1 MILLMSLWIQQPK
14 NSANTKKGGENGV
27 KEPKKYFQLTQND
40 DVADLYIFGDI
51 EKWAY
56 EPAGEQSGV
65 TIIKQ
70 LKELTAKTINV
81 HINSYGG
88 DVSEG
93 LAIYNVLRE
102 HPAKIT
108 TICDGFACSAA
119 SVVFMAGDE
128 RIMSPASLLMIH
140 NAWTIAMGNASA
152 LRKTADDIEIITQA
166 SVEAYKQVATI
177 SEEEIKT
184 LMDAETWIL
193 PADAVAYG
201 FATGIDDEEDDGE
214 PKQSAFLS
222 IMQKL
227 TAPMAKE
234 AEFNF
239 DVDAIAE
246 AVAAK
251 LDAKRRTGFIITPDS
266 ITIDPN
272 MIVSGSITN
281 TPAEQ
286 PTGWDAYFKTK
297 EK

>member
-1 MILLMSLWIQQPK
+1 M
-14 NSANTKKGGENGV
+14 
-27 KEPKKYFQLTQND
+27 KEPKKYFQLTQRED
-40 DVADLYIFGDI
+40 TADLYIFGDI

-65 TIIKQ
+65 TIVNQ
-70 LKELTAKTINV
+70 LKALTAKSINV

-102 HPAKIT
+102 HPAQIT

-119 SVVFMAGDE
+119 SVVFMAGDK

-177 SEEEIKT
+177 SEDEIKA

-193 PADAVAYG
+193 PKDAVAYG
-201 FATGIDDEEDDGE
+201 FATDIDDDDDDDE
-214 PKQSAFLS
+214 PKQSAFLA

-227 TAPMAKE
+227 TAPE
-234 AEFNF
+234 AQTDEM
-239 DVDAIAE
+239 DIEGIAEAIAE
-246 AVAAK
+246 AVVAKLAAK
-251 LDAKRRTGFIITPDS
+251 KPKPSEEPKEPKTP
-266 ITIDPN
+266 PVCN
-272 MIVSGSITN
+272 H
-281 TPAEQ
+281 
-286 PTGWDAYFKTK
+286 GWDEFFMKGV

>member
-1 MILLMSLWIQQPK
+1 M
-14 NSANTKKGGENGV
+14 
-27 KEPKKYFQLTQND
+27 KEPKKYFQLTQRED
-40 DVADLYIFGDI
+40 TADLYIFGDI

-65 TIIKQ
+65 TIVNQ
-70 LKELTAKTINV
+70 LKAVTAKTINV

-102 HPAKIT
+102 HPAQIT

-119 SVVFMAGDE
+119 SVVFMAGDK

-152 LRKTADDIEIITQA
+152 LRKTADDIETITQA
-166 SVEAYKQVATI
+166 SVEAYKRTATI
-177 SEEEIKT
+177 SEEEIKA

-193 PADAVAYG
+193 PANAVAWG
-201 FATGIDDEEDDGE
+201 FATDIDDDDEDDDDE
-214 PKQSAFLS
+214 PKQSAFGV

-227 TAPMAKE
+227 TAPAAGVLKV
-234 AEFNF
+234 AEP
-239 DVDAIAE
+239 DYDAIADKI
-246 AVAAK
+246 AAK
-251 LDAKRRTGFIITPDS
+251 LAAKKPKPEEEPKEPKTP
-266 ITIDPN
+266 PVCN
-272 MIVSGSITN
+272 Y
-281 TPAEQ
+281 
-286 PTGWDAYFKTK
+286 GWDEYFHKK

>member
-1 MILLMSLWIQQPK
+1 M
-14 NSANTKKGGENGV
+14 
-27 KEPKKYFQLTQND
+27 KEPKKYFQLTQRED
-40 DVADLYIFGDI
+40 TADLYIFGDI

-65 TIIKQ
+65 TIVNQ
-70 LKELTAKTINV
+70 LKAVTSKSINV

-102 HPAKIT
+102 HPAQIT

-119 SVVFMAGDE
+119 SVVFMAGDK

-152 LRKTADDIEIITQA
+152 LRKTADDIETITQA
-166 SVEAYKQVATI
+166 SVEAYKRGAKI
-177 SEEEIKT
+177 SEEEIKA

-193 PADAVAYG
+193 PSDAVAWG
-201 FATGIDDEEDDGE
+201 FATDIDDEDDDEDDDE
-214 PKQSAFLS
+214 PKQSAFGV

-227 TAPMAKE
+227 TAPASGVLKV
-234 AEFNF
+234 AEP
-239 DVDAIAE
+239 DYDAIADKI
-246 AVAAK
+246 AVK
-251 LDAKRRTGFIITPDS
+251 LATKKPKPEEEPKEPKTP
-266 ITIDPN
+266 PVCN
-272 MIVSGSITN
+272 Y
-281 TPAEQ
+281 
-286 PTGWDAYFKTK
+286 GWDKYFQKK